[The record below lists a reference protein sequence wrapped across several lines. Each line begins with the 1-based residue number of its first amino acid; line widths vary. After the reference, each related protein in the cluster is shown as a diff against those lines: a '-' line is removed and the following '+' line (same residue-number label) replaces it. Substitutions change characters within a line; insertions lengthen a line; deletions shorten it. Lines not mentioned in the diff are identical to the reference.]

1 MASLDQFDLEDLT
14 ILKLRGSLNA
24 DGMAQVEAAF
34 REASARQGARI
45 VVDLTAVDMLTT
57 PAISMFIAAANAVR
71 AGGGRLVFTESPPPV
86 HDILRRLRLHS
97 VLETVCGLQEA
108 MDRVRR

>member
-24 DGMAQVEAAF
+24 EGIAQVEADFNKATG
-34 REASARQGARI
+34 RQGARV
-45 VVDLTAVDMLTT
+45 VVDLTSVDMVTT
-57 PAISMFIAAANAVR
+57 PAISMFIAAANTVR
-71 AGGGRLVFTESPPPV
+71 ASGGRLIFTESPPPV

-108 MDRVRR
+108 IDRIRR